1 MISPDGAR
9 KPERSVRADCRL
21 GRAGRRL
28 IPGEALDPAL
38 VEHRQRFGV
47 AQPLPGW

>member
-9 KPERSVRADCRL
+9 TPERSVRADCRP

-28 IPGEALDPAL
+28 IPREALDPAL
-38 VEHRQRFGV
+38 VEQRQRFGV